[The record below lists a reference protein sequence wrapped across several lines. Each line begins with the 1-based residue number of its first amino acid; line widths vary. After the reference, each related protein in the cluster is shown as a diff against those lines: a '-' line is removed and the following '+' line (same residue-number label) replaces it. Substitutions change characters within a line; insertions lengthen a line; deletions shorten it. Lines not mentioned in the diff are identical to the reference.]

1 MKKIVIYM
9 IVLFFMIFLP
19 TNVMAAGTMD
29 DVLKSGNTF
38 LDSSSQTPVIVD
50 KDKLDNASSMIYGIL
65 QYVGMGLSVIIGAI
79 LGIKIMISS
88 AEEKAKVKEALVPY
102 IIGCFVIFGA
112 FAFWKM
118 AVQMYNSIF

>member
-9 IVLFFMIFLP
+9 IVLFFMIFFP

-38 LDSSSQTPVIVD
+38 LDSSSNTTIIVD

>member
-50 KDKLDNASSMIYGIL
+50 KDKLDDASSMIYGIL

>member
-1 MKKIVIYM
+1 MKKIVIYI